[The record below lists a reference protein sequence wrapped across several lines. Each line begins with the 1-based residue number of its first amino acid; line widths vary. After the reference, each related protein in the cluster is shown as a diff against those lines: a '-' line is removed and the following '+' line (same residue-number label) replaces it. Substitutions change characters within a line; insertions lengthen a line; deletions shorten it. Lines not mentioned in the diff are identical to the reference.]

1 VLNIA
6 HRGASGYAPENTR
19 AAFEQAIEMGAD
31 GIETDVRRTSD
42 GELVLMHDMTVS
54 RTTNGNGPVADH
66 TLAELRTLDAGSWF
80 SDDFAGDRIVTLDEL
95 IADFSPRRPLILEI
109 KDPIATAPV
118 IDTIRAAGIGN
129 RVQVTSFDWSAL
141 LKATS
146 LDPELAYGFLS
157 PVFDNDII
165 RRCARRGFAQICP
178 NVDTL
183 TGPLVAEAHEAGL
196 VVRAYGVV
204 NRKQI
209 DRLFATGADGATVNW
224 PDWIPDWSDEPSR

>member
-1 VLNIA
+1 MLNIA

-54 RTTNGNGPVADH
+54 RTTNGNGPVTDH

-80 SDDFAGDRIVTLDEL
+80 SDDFAGERIVTLDEL
-95 IADFSPRRPLILEI
+95 IVDFSPRRPLVLEI
-109 KDPIATAPV
+109 KDTQATAPLVVRIATA
-118 IDTIRAAGIGN
+118 GIGD

-141 LKATS
+141 LAAAA
-146 LDPELAYGFLS
+146 LDPGLTYGFLS
-157 PVFDNDII
+157 PVFDRDII
-165 RRCARRGFAQICP
+165 RRCVRRGFAQICP
-178 NVDTL
+178 KVDTL
-183 TGPLVAEAHEAGL
+183 TDDLVAEAHDAGL
-196 VVRAYGVV
+196 VVRAYGIA

-224 PDWIPDWSDEPSR
+224 PDWIPDWSDEPGR